1 MHLYQIML
9 DTINNVQLLSLID
22 KCLQNDRSAQF
33 TFYDKYSKKVFGICL
48 RYAKNYTDAEDILQE
63 GFIKVFRY
71 LKDYSGKGS
80 IEGWMRRIMI
90 TTALNYY
97 KKKNLLNKDV
107 DPEATKFTIPND
119 YEALS
124 KMSHEELLTMIQE
137 LPCGYQTV
145 FNLNTIEGYS
155 HKEISE
161 IMNISVN
168 TSKSQLSR
176 AKLSLRKKIE
186 SIFEIEENMMA
197 SAALAC

>member
-1 MHLYQIML
+1 MAYIKNNAKF
-9 DTINNVQLLSLID
+9 DTLLS
-22 KCLQNDRSAQF
+22 KCLQNDRNAQF
-33 TFYDKYSKKVFGICL
+33 YLYEKYSKSIFGVCL
-48 RYAKNYTDAEDILQE
+48 RYAKNSTDAEDILQE
-63 GFIKVFRY
+63 GFIKVFKY

-80 IEGWMRRIMI
+80 FEGWIRRIMI

-107 DPEATKFTIPND
+107 DPENTYYSLPANNEI
-119 YEALS
+119 LS
-124 KMSHEELLTMIQE
+124 AMTHKELLAMIRE
-137 LPCGYQTV
+137 LPHGYQTV

-176 AKLSLRKKIE
+176 AKHSLREKIGLQLQ
-186 SIFEIEENMMA
+186 IEEMMMS
-197 SAALAC
+197 SAAIAC

>member
-1 MHLYQIML
+1 MSNNNNTSDSIANNLLEDCLKDCRKAQYKLYQ
-9 DTINNVQLLSLID
+9 
-22 KCLQNDRSAQF
+22 R
-33 TFYDKYSKKVFGICL
+33 YSKFAFSICM
-48 RYAKNYTDAEDILQE
+48 RYAKNNTDAEDILQE

-80 IEGWMRRIMI
+80 FEGWIRKIMI
-90 TTALNYY
+90 TTSYNFY

-107 DPEATKFTIPND
+107 DPEIPINPFPND
-119 YEALS
+119 NEAIAL
-124 KMSHEELLTMIQE
+124 MTHEELLEMIRD
-137 LPCGYQTV
+137 LPYGYKTV

-176 AKLSLRKKIE
+176 AKNTLRKKLE
-186 SIFEIEENMMA
+186 SVFQFEDNMAAA
-197 SAALAC
+197 SLAC

>member
-1 MHLYQIML
+1 MMS
-9 DTINNVQLLSLID
+9 DTVDIINRDVLID
-22 KCLQNDRSAQF
+22 RCLNNDRNAQF
-33 TFYDKYSKKVFGICL
+33 LFYEKYSKKVFGICL
-48 RYAKNYTDAEDILQE
+48 RYAKNATDAEDILQE

-90 TTALNYY
+90 TTSLNYY
-97 KKKNLLNKDV
+97 KKKNLLNKEV
-107 DPEATKFTIPND
+107 DPETTRNSLPND

-124 KMSHEELLTMIQE
+124 NMSHNELLDLIHQ
-137 LPCGYQTV
+137 LPFGYQTV

-176 AKLSLRKKIE
+176 AKHSLRKKIE
-186 SIFEIEENMMA
+186 CLFDIDETNVA
-197 SAALAC
+197 TAALAS

>member
-1 MHLYQIML
+1 MAEIKNHTEF
-9 DTINNVQLLSLID
+9 DTLLSR
-22 KCLQNDRSAQF
+22 CLQNDRNAQF
-33 TFYDKYSKKVFGICL
+33 HFYEKYSKKVYGVCM
-48 RYAKNYTDAEDILQE
+48 RYAKNNTDAEDILQE
-63 GFIKVFRY
+63 GFIKVFKY

-80 IEGWMRRIMI
+80 IEGWMRRIMV

-107 DPEATKFTIPND
+107 DPENTRVTLPND
-119 YEALS
+119 YEVLS
-124 KMSHEELLTMIQE
+124 QMTHKELLVLIRQ

-155 HKEISE
+155 HKEISS

-176 AKLSLRKKIE
+176 AKNSLRKKIE
-186 SIFEIEENMMA
+186 SIFEVEQTQMAMA
-197 SAALAC
+197 SLAS

>member
-1 MHLYQIML
+1 MAQITNNSEV
-9 DTINNVQLLSLID
+9 DTLLSR
-22 KCLQNDRSAQF
+22 CLENDRNAQF
-33 TFYDKYSKKVFGICL
+33 HFYEKYSKKVFGVCM
-48 RYAKNYTDAEDILQE
+48 RYAKNNTDAEDILQE
-63 GFIKVFRY
+63 GFIKVFKY

-80 IEGWMRRIMI
+80 IEGWMRRIMV

-107 DPEATKFTIPND
+107 DPENTRVSLSDD
-119 YEALS
+119 YEVLS
-124 KMSHEELLTMIQE
+124 QMTHQELLVLVRQ

-155 HKEISE
+155 HKEISS

-176 AKLSLRKKIE
+176 AKNSLRKKIE
-186 SIFEIEENMMA
+186 SLFEVEESQLSMA
-197 SAALAC
+197 SLAS

>member
-1 MHLYQIML
+1 MSHIYDCKISQVQDLINECINNNRRAQYDLYQ
-9 DTINNVQLLSLID
+9 
-22 KCLQNDRSAQF
+22 
-33 TFYDKYSKKVFGICL
+33 KYSKLAFGVCL
-48 RYAKNYTDAEDILQE
+48 RYGKNSTDAEDILQE

-80 IEGWMRRIMI
+80 FEGWIRRIMI
-90 TTALNYY
+90 TTSLNFY

-107 DPEATKFTIPND
+107 DPEYTYNPFPND
-119 YEALS
+119 NEAVS
-124 KMSHEELLTMIQE
+124 AMSHEELLGMIRE
-137 LPCGYQTV
+137 LPNGYKTV

-176 AKLSLRKKIE
+176 AKNTLRKKLE
-186 SIFEIEENMMA
+186 TVFQFEDNMIAASMA
-197 SAALAC
+197 S